1 MQIMNRVSL
10 VTGGSGDIGFSIV
23 NELISMKSKVIII
36 DKFEPK
42 IRSKDVFF
50 FKCDLK
56 NSKEIYKT
64 LKTIFKERFDIS
76 ILINNAG
83 LISNSLLVNY
93 MEKDSLPNLNEWDD
107 TLNINLKAP
116 FLISSLVAQDM
127 IKKRHEGIIIN
138 ISSIAAKGNAGQS
151 AYSSSKAGLES
162 LTKVWAQEL
171 GPFGIRSVAIAPGYI
186 DTNSTRKALKDEKLT
201 EIKNKI
207 PLKKLGK
214 IENITKSIK
223 FVIEN
228 DYFNG
233 SVLSID
239 GGLSF

>member
-1 MQIMNRVSL
+1 
-10 VTGGSGDIGFSIV
+10 
-23 NELISMKSKVIII
+23 
-36 DKFEPK
+36 
-42 IRSKDVFF
+42 
-50 FKCDLK
+50 
-56 NSKEIYKT
+56 
-64 LKTIFKERFDIS
+64 
-76 ILINNAG
+76 
-83 LISNSLLVNY
+83 

-186 DTNSTRKALKDEKLT
+186 NTNSTRKA
-201 EIKNKI
+201 
-207 PLKKLGK
+207 
-214 IENITKSIK
+214 
-223 FVIEN
+223 
-228 DYFNG
+228 
-233 SVLSID
+233 VLNT
-239 GGLSF
+239 

>member
-1 MQIMNRVSL
+1 
-10 VTGGSGDIGFSIV
+10 
-23 NELISMKSKVIII
+23 
-36 DKFEPK
+36 
-42 IRSKDVFF
+42 
-50 FKCDLK
+50 
-56 NSKEIYKT
+56 
-64 LKTIFKERFDIS
+64 
-76 ILINNAG
+76 
-83 LISNSLLVNY
+83 
-93 MEKDSLPNLNEWDD
+93 
-107 TLNINLKAP
+107 
-116 FLISSLVAQDM
+116 M